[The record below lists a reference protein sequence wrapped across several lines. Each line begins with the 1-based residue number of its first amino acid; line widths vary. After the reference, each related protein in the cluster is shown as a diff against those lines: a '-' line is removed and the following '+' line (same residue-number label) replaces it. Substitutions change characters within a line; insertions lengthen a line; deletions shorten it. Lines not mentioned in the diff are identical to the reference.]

1 MQHQKIIFSN
11 NIAKELGKII
21 DSITHNKLFILSDE
35 NSGKYALPLIGDEI
49 CNKANVITIPAGDA
63 NKNLE
68 TLSFVWSELQKGGA
82 TRNSLMINL
91 GGGVVTDLGGFAATT
106 FKRGIRF
113 INVPTTLLSAVDA
126 AVGGKTGINF
136 NGLKNEIGAFHE
148 ADAVLIATAFLKT
161 LPENEIKSGYAEML
175 KHGLLSNYK
184 SYRKLIEYN
193 ISELSEDRL
202 LSLLEESVGVKR
214 NIVEQDPLEKGLRKA
229 LNLGHTAGHAF
240 ESMALKSGKPIPH
253 GYAIAWGLI
262 VEMILSK
269 LIKDLDSNILYEL
282 ADYTY
287 SHYGAFNITCN
298 DYTTLCNFMKHDKK
312 SENGEYN
319 FTLIS
324 NPGTVHVD
332 CIVSEDDVKTALDIY
347 RDLMHI

>member
-1 MQHQKIIFSN
+1 MPNQQIVFSN
-11 NIAKELGKII
+11 NITEELEKII
-21 DSITHNKLFILSDE
+21 GSIQHNKLFFLTDE
-35 NSGKYALPLIGDEI
+35 NSVKFALPLISENI
-49 CNKANVITIPAGDA
+49 RKKANTITIPSGDA

-68 TLSFVWSELQKGGA
+68 TLSFVWSELQARGA
-82 TRNSLMINL
+82 TRNSLMVNL
-91 GGGVVTDLGGFAATT
+91 GGGVVTDLGGFAAAT
-106 FKRGIRF
+106 FKRGLKF
-113 INVPTTLLSAVDA
+113 VNVPTTLLSAVDA

-136 NGLKNEIGAFHE
+136 NGLKNEIGAFRE

-161 LPENEIKSGYAEML
+161 LPEKEVKSGYAEML
-175 KHGLLSNYK
+175 KHGLLSSYK
-184 SYRKLIEYN
+184 SYRKLIEFN

-202 LSLLEESVGVKR
+202 LTLLEESVGVKR
-214 NIVEQDPLEKGLRKA
+214 KIVEQDPFEKGLRKA

-240 ESMALKSGKPIPH
+240 ESLALKKGEPIPH
-253 GYAIAWGLI
+253 GYAVAWGLV

-298 DYTTLCNFMKHDKK
+298 DYQMLCNIMRHDKK

-319 FTLIS
+319 FSLIS
-324 NPGTVHVD
+324 NPGNVYVD
-332 CIVSEDDVKTALDIY
+332 CIISEDDVKTALDIY